1 MFNRLCD
8 PDSKLGVL
16 RWLETV
22 AVPGVQLT
30 TVTPQHL
37 LRRRRRAE
45 GSSDR
50 GDNRAGRL
58 GSRPMI
64 DQDLAVVFY
73 DRTPIRA
80 EGSSTPTGDVRPF
93 GMAKEGVFARQFL
106 LGVVQT
112 AEGLPIDHPVV
123 DGHTAKTTTLLP
135 TLSTVLTRFPVVRR
149 VIWVADR
156 GLARV
161 WTTWRPC
168 KRCGWPPGRRWN

>member
-1 MFNRLCD
+1 MCD
-8 PDSKLGVL
+8 PDSKLGQL

-22 AVPGVQLT
+22 AVPGVEWS
-30 TVTPQHL
+30 TVTPQHRLRSMDALRDHQTAVAAVLAGL
-37 LRRRRRAE
+37 L
-45 GSSDR
+45 
-50 GDNRAGRL
+50 
-58 GSRPMI
+58 RPMI
-64 DQDLAVVFY
+64 DQDLVGVFY

-93 GMAKEGVFARQFL
+93 GMAKEGVIARQCL